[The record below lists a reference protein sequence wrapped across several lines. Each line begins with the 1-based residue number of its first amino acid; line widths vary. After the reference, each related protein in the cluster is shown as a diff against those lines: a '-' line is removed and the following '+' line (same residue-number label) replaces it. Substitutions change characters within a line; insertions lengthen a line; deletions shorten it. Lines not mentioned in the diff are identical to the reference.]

1 MKCLRPH
8 YTTRRRRYQGFWTYR
23 TNRGRDQVRG
33 TKPRGTPPP
42 SRLPWYRQHYF
53 VPDSASLP
61 DPRAGTDVKHLPV
74 SPLLTRTFVQD
85 VGHRSDIVF
94 HSLDDLQGAVLDIE
108 SSFLPVICRSEL
120 STRSDHTCGKL
131 NNQQNRS
138 LDTKPTH
145 HIFIGRSLED
155 PSIILCSSAPG

>member
-33 TKPRGTPPP
+33 TKPRETLPPF
-42 SRLPWYRQHYF
+42 RLPWYRQHYF
-53 VPDSASLP
+53 VPGSASLP
-61 DPRAGTDVKHLPV
+61 DPRAGTDVEHLPV

-85 VGHRSDIVF
+85 VGHRSDIVL

-108 SSFLPVICRSEL
+108 SSFLPVICRSDL
-120 STRSDHTCGKL
+120 STRSDHTCESL
-131 NNQQNRS
+131 IRYETDSPHIHRS
-138 LDTKPTH
+138 QL
-145 HIFIGRSLED
+145 GRSFHHPLFVSPRVIND
-155 PSIILCSSAPG
+155 SPL